1 MKKLFAIVLIL
12 ACTVVS
18 AKAYEGR
25 PTLGLGIGFTVDP
38 ETFLIGGKFDF
49 PLAYGFSLGPL
60 VQIGVSDDD
69 TLVGISGNLKYTISI
84 PEAPKV
90 LPSLEAGAGILISDQ
105 DRGGRDDDTEASF
118 LIVLGGGLDY
128 MITNHIG
135 LGAHVYANPAA
146 GPGEDF
152 FVSFLFGVNIRL

>member
-1 MKKLFAIVLIL
+1 MKKLIAVILIL
-12 ACTVVS
+12 ASSVVS

-49 PLAYGFSLGPL
+49 PLTYGFSLGPL
-60 VQIGVSDDD
+60 VQIGLSDDEQ
-69 TLVGISGNLKYTISI
+69 LYGFSGNIKYTISI

-90 LPSLEAGAGILISDQ
+90 LPSLEAGAGVLVSDQ
-105 DRGGRDDDTEASF
+105 NDDTETSF

-128 MITNHIG
+128 MITDHFG
-135 LGAHVYANPAA
+135 LGGHVYANPAP

>member
-1 MKKLFAIVLIL
+1 MKKLIAVILIL
-12 ACTVVS
+12 VSSVVS

-25 PTLGLGIGFTVDP
+25 PTLGLGIGFTIDP
-38 ETFLIGGKFDF
+38 ETFLIGGKFDL

-60 VQIGVSDDD
+60 VQIGLSDDD
-69 TLVGISGNLKYTISI
+69 KLYAFSGNVKYTFSI

-90 LPSLEAGAGILISDQ
+90 LPSLEAGAGVLVSDQ
-105 DRGGRDDDTEASF
+105 DRGKNDDTEASF
-118 LIVLGGGLDY
+118 LIVVGGGLDY
-128 MITNHIG
+128 MITEHFG

-146 GPGEDF
+146 GAGEDF

>member
-1 MKKLFAIVLIL
+1 MKKLIAVILIL
-12 ACTVVS
+12 VSSVVS

-38 ETFLIGGKFDF
+38 ETFLMGGKFDF

-60 VQIGVSDDD
+60 VQIGLSDDD
-69 TLVGISGNLKYTISI
+69 QLYGFSGNIKYTITI
-84 PEAPKV
+84 PEAPRV
-90 LPSLEAGAGILISDQ
+90 LPSLEAGAGVLVSDQ
-105 DRGGRDDDTEASF
+105 NDDAETSF

-128 MITNHIG
+128 MITDHFG
-135 LGAHVYANPAA
+135 LGGHVYANPAA